1 MAASE
6 TFGRRTTTPGA
17 RHNIR
22 NIAIFAVVAIGIEL
36 LIGNSLAQAN
46 LVNMWMFYACVSI
59 GFYYLFGVSGQF
71 AFSQAAMT
79 GVGAYTSGW
88 AARELPVGP
97 SIIFATLLTA
107 VIGGVF
113 VLALRKAS
121 HFYFGIGTLALSET
135 YHILALQWNS
145 FTGGEGGE
153 VYGLKPLVLFGV
165 DFTSDKKAF
174 WMMLVVACGVLA
186 IGAMLERSPVI
197 RESKATRDQRTVADT
212 LGIPHLRSRVTM
224 FMLGSAI
231 AGFVGAVYAHW
242 KMGLSSNVFGLELGL
257 GVFLMVILGGLTSK
271 WGAVLGAAFY
281 VWVPELISFVEQYKL
296 MVYGAILLIV
306 IIRLPEGLIGIEH
319 VVKSRLGKHRHSGT
333 QPEESASISE
343 RVVTELPESL
353 KPTLSSG
360 QSVILATEG
369 MTVRFGGN
377 TAVNNVS
384 LELRSGEVLGLVGP
398 NGSGKS
404 TFLNAVTGVV
414 PAEGRLSIYGQQIPL
429 GNANALKK
437 AGISRTYQSPQTYLK
452 LTCLEDVLLST
463 SDRKYTGIAAAILRP
478 FATLKHERA
487 RWAIAEDAL
496 EWVGLRHL
504 ADVKVAQLT
513 YGQRRLLELARAIAG
528 KTSTLL
534 LDEPSAGLN
543 ASETEV
549 LGEYLMKLHAAGVS
563 ILIVDHKVD
572 FLNSICDRIAVLN
585 VGNLITVGTP
595 ENVWD
600 DSRVV
605 DAYLGTQ

>member
-1 MAASE
+1 MGVSN
-6 TFGRRTTTPGA
+6 TFERRKTTPGA
-17 RHNIR
+17 RNNIR
-22 NIAIFAVVAIGIEL
+22 NIAIFAAIAIALEL
-36 LIGNSLAQAN
+36 MFGDSLTQAN
-46 LVNMWMFYACVSI
+46 LVNLWMFYACVSI

-79 GVGAYTSGW
+79 GVGAYTSAW
-88 AARELPVGP
+88 ASRDLPVVP
-97 SIIFATLLTA
+97 AIIFATLVTA
-107 VIGGVF
+107 VIGGLF

-135 YHILALQWNS
+135 YHILAIQWNS

-153 VYGLKPLVLFGV
+153 VYGIKPLVLFGV
-165 DFTSDKKAF
+165 DFTGDKKAF
-174 WMMLVVACGVLA
+174 WLMLVVACGVLTL
-186 IGAMLERSPVI
+186 GAMLERSPVI

-224 FMLGSAI
+224 FMLGSAV
-231 AGFVGAVYAHW
+231 AGFVGAVYSHW
-242 KMGLSSNVFGLELGL
+242 KMGLSPNTFGLELGL

-281 VWVPELISFVEQYKL
+281 VWVPELISFVEEFKL
-296 MVYGAILLIV
+296 MVYGGILLIV

-319 VVKSRLGKHRHSGT
+319 IVMSRVHKRRHKDAAET
-333 QPEESASISE
+333 PASIAE
-343 RVVTELPESL
+343 TVVTDLPDGL
-353 KPTLSSG
+353 KPNLRSG
-360 QSVILATEG
+360 EAIILATEA

-384 LELRSGEVLGLVGP
+384 LELKSGEVLGLVGP

-414 PAEGRLSIYGQQIPL
+414 PAEGMLSIYGQQIPL

-463 SDRKYTGIAAAILRP
+463 SDRKFTGVAAAILRP

-496 EWVGLRHL
+496 DWVGLRHL

-585 VGNLITVGTP
+585 VGNLITIGTP
-595 ENVWD
+595 DTVWD

>member
-1 MAASE
+1 
-6 TFGRRTTTPGA
+6 
-17 RHNIR
+17 
-22 NIAIFAVVAIGIEL
+22 
-36 LIGNSLAQAN
+36 
-46 LVNMWMFYACVSI
+46 
-59 GFYYLFGVSGQF
+59 
-71 AFSQAAMT
+71 MT
-79 GVGAYTSGW
+79 GVGAYTSAW
-88 AARELPVGP
+88 ASRDLPVIP
-97 SIIFATLLTA
+97 AIIFATVVTA

-135 YHILALQWNS
+135 YHILAIQWNS

-153 VYGLKPLVLFGV
+153 VYGIKGLSLFGI
-165 DFTSDKKAF
+165 DFTTDKSAF
-174 WMMLVVACGVLA
+174 WLMLVVACGVLTV
-186 IGAMLERSPVI
+186 GAMLERSPVI

-224 FMLGSAI
+224 FMLGSAM
-231 AGFVGAVYAHW
+231 AGFVGAVYSHW
-242 KMGLSSNVFGLELGL
+242 KMGLSPNTFGLELGL

-281 VWVPELISFVEQYKL
+281 VWVPELISFVEEFKL
-296 MVYGAILLIV
+296 MVYGGILLIV

-319 VVKSRLGKHRHSGT
+319 VVMSRVHKRRHAASGET
-333 QPEESASISE
+333 PTSISE
-343 RVVTELPESL
+343 RVVTDLPDSL
-353 KPTLSSG
+353 KPVLNNVEST
-360 QSVILATEG
+360 ILATEA

-384 LELRSGEVLGLVGP
+384 LELKSGEVLGLVGP

-414 PAEGRLSIYGQQIPL
+414 AAEGKLSIYGQQIPL

-463 SDRKYTGIAAAILRP
+463 SDRKFTGIAAAVLRP

-504 ADVKVAQLT
+504 ADTKVAQLT

-585 VGNLITVGTP
+585 VGNLITIGTP
-595 ENVWD
+595 DTVWD

>member
-1 MAASE
+1 MGVSN
-6 TFGRRTTTPGA
+6 TFERRKTTPGA
-17 RHNIR
+17 RNNIR
-22 NIAIFAVVAIGIEL
+22 NIAIFAAIAIALEL
-36 LIGNSLAQAN
+36 MFGDSLTQAN
-46 LVNMWMFYACVSI
+46 LVNLWMFYACVSI

-79 GVGAYTSGW
+79 GVGAYTSAW
-88 AARELPVGP
+88 ASRDLPVVP
-97 SIIFATLLTA
+97 AIIFATVITA
-107 VIGGVF
+107 VIGGLF

-135 YHILALQWNS
+135 YHILAIQWNS

-153 VYGLKPLVLFGV
+153 VYGIKPLVLFGV
-165 DFTSDKKAF
+165 DFTGDKKAF
-174 WMMLVVACGVLA
+174 WLMLVVACGVLTL
-186 IGAMLERSPVI
+186 GAMLERSPVI

-224 FMLGSAI
+224 FMLGSAV
-231 AGFVGAVYAHW
+231 AGFVGAVYSHW
-242 KMGLSSNVFGLELGL
+242 KMGLSPNTFGLELGL

-281 VWVPELISFVEQYKL
+281 VWVPELISFVEEFKL
-296 MVYGAILLIV
+296 MVYGGILLIV

-319 VVKSRLGKHRHSGT
+319 IVMSRVHKRRHKDAAET
-333 QPEESASISE
+333 PASIAE
-343 RVVTELPESL
+343 TVVTDLPDGL
-353 KPTLSSG
+353 KPNLRSG
-360 QSVILATEG
+360 EAIILATEA

-384 LELRSGEVLGLVGP
+384 LELKSGEVLGLVGP

-414 PAEGRLSIYGQQIPL
+414 PAEGMLSIYGQQIPL

-463 SDRKYTGIAAAILRP
+463 SDRKFTGVAAAILRP
-478 FATLKHERA
+478 FVTLKHERA

-496 EWVGLRHL
+496 DWVGLRHL

-585 VGNLITVGTP
+585 VGNLITIGTP
-595 ENVWD
+595 DTVWD

>member
-1 MAASE
+1 MGVSN
-6 TFGRRTTTPGA
+6 TFERRKTTPGA
-17 RHNIR
+17 RNNIR
-22 NIAIFAVVAIGIEL
+22 NIAIFAAIAIALEL
-36 LIGNSLAQAN
+36 MFGDSLTQAN
-46 LVNMWMFYACVSI
+46 LVNLWMFYACVSI

-79 GVGAYTSGW
+79 GVGAYTSAW
-88 AARELPVGP
+88 ASRDLPVVP
-97 SIIFATLLTA
+97 AIIFATLVTA
-107 VIGGVF
+107 VIGGLF

-135 YHILALQWNS
+135 YHILAIQWNS

-153 VYGLKPLVLFGV
+153 VYGIKPLVLFGV
-165 DFTSDKKAF
+165 DFTGDKKAF
-174 WMMLVVACGVLA
+174 WLMLVVACGVLTL
-186 IGAMLERSPVI
+186 GAMLERSPVI

-224 FMLGSAI
+224 FMLGSAV
-231 AGFVGAVYAHW
+231 AGFVGAVYSHW
-242 KMGLSSNVFGLELGL
+242 KMGLSPNTFGLELGL

-281 VWVPELISFVEQYKL
+281 VWVPELISFVEEFKL
-296 MVYGAILLIV
+296 MVYGGILLIV

-319 VVKSRLGKHRHSGT
+319 IVMSRVHKRRHKDAAET
-333 QPEESASISE
+333 PASIAE
-343 RVVTELPESL
+343 TVVTDLPDGL
-353 KPTLSSG
+353 KPNLRSG
-360 QSVILATEG
+360 EANILATEA

-384 LELRSGEVLGLVGP
+384 LELKSGEVLGLVGP

-414 PAEGRLSIYGQQIPL
+414 PAEGMLSIYGQQIPL

-463 SDRKYTGIAAAILRP
+463 SDRKFTGVAAAILRP
-478 FATLKHERA
+478 FVTLKHERA

-496 EWVGLRHL
+496 DWVGLRHL

-585 VGNLITVGTP
+585 VGNLITIGTP
-595 ENVWD
+595 DTVWD

>member
-1 MAASE
+1 MGVSN
-6 TFGRRTTTPGA
+6 TFERRKTTPGA
-17 RHNIR
+17 RNNIR
-22 NIAIFAVVAIGIEL
+22 NIAIFAAIAIALEL
-36 LIGNSLAQAN
+36 MFGDSLTQAN
-46 LVNMWMFYACVSI
+46 LVNLWMFYACVSI

-79 GVGAYTSGW
+79 GVGAYTSAW
-88 AARELPVGP
+88 ASRDLPVVP
-97 SIIFATLLTA
+97 AIIFATLVTA
-107 VIGGVF
+107 VIGGLF

-135 YHILALQWNS
+135 YHILAIQWNS

-153 VYGLKPLVLFGV
+153 VYGIKPLVLFGV
-165 DFTSDKKAF
+165 DFTGDKKAF
-174 WMMLVVACGVLA
+174 WLMLVVACGVLTL
-186 IGAMLERSPVI
+186 GAMLERSPVI

-224 FMLGSAI
+224 FMLGSAV
-231 AGFVGAVYAHW
+231 AGFVGAVYSHW
-242 KMGLSSNVFGLELGL
+242 KMGLSPNTFGLELGL

-281 VWVPELISFVEQYKL
+281 VWVPELISFVEEFKL
-296 MVYGAILLIV
+296 MVYGGILLIV

-319 VVKSRLGKHRHSGT
+319 IVMSRVHKRRHKDAAET
-333 QPEESASISE
+333 PASIAE
-343 RVVTELPESL
+343 TVVTDLPDGL
-353 KPTLSSG
+353 KPNLRSG
-360 QSVILATEG
+360 EANILATEA

-384 LELRSGEVLGLVGP
+384 LELKSGEVLGLVGP

-414 PAEGRLSIYGQQIPL
+414 PAEGMLSIYGQQIPL

-463 SDRKYTGIAAAILRP
+463 SDRKFTGVAAAILRP

-496 EWVGLRHL
+496 DWVGLRHL

-585 VGNLITVGTP
+585 VGNLITIGTP
-595 ENVWD
+595 DTVWD

>member
-1 MAASE
+1 M
-6 TFGRRTTTPGA
+6 
-17 RHNIR
+17 
-22 NIAIFAVVAIGIEL
+22 
-36 LIGNSLAQAN
+36 
-46 LVNMWMFYACVSI
+46 
-59 GFYYLFGVSGQF
+59 
-71 AFSQAAMT
+71 
-79 GVGAYTSGW
+79 
-88 AARELPVGP
+88 
-97 SIIFATLLTA
+97 
-107 VIGGVF
+107 
-113 VLALRKAS
+113 
-121 HFYFGIGTLALSET
+121 SET
-135 YHILALQWNS
+135 YHILAIQWNS

-153 VYGLKPLVLFGV
+153 VYGIKPLVLFGV
-165 DFTSDKKAF
+165 DFTGDKKAF
-174 WMMLVVACGVLA
+174 WLMLVVACGVLTL
-186 IGAMLERSPVI
+186 GAMLERSPVI

-224 FMLGSAI
+224 FMLGSAV
-231 AGFVGAVYAHW
+231 AGFVGAVYSHW
-242 KMGLSSNVFGLELGL
+242 KMGLSPNTFGLELGL

-281 VWVPELISFVEQYKL
+281 VWVPELISFVEEFKL
-296 MVYGAILLIV
+296 MVYGGILLIV

-319 VVKSRLGKHRHSGT
+319 IVMSRVHKRRHKDAAET
-333 QPEESASISE
+333 PASIAE
-343 RVVTELPESL
+343 TVVTDLPDGL
-353 KPTLSSG
+353 KPNLRSG
-360 QSVILATEG
+360 EAIILATEA

-384 LELRSGEVLGLVGP
+384 LELKSGEVLGLVGP

-414 PAEGRLSIYGQQIPL
+414 PAEGMLSIYGQQIPL

-463 SDRKYTGIAAAILRP
+463 SDRKFTGVAAAILRP
-478 FATLKHERA
+478 FVTLKHERA

-496 EWVGLRHL
+496 DWVGLRHL

-585 VGNLITVGTP
+585 VGNLITIGTP
-595 ENVWD
+595 DTVWD

>member
-1 MAASE
+1 MGVSSSFE
-6 TFGRRTTTPGA
+6 RRTSAPGA
-17 RHNIR
+17 KNNIR
-22 NIAIFAVVAIGIEL
+22 NIGIFAVIAVALEL
-36 LIGNSLAQAN
+36 LIGDSLTQAN
-46 LVNMWMFYACVSI
+46 LVNLWMFYACVSI

-79 GVGAYTSGW
+79 GVGAYTSAW
-88 AARELPVGP
+88 ASRDLPVIP
-97 SIIFATLLTA
+97 AIIFATVVTA

-135 YHILALQWNS
+135 YHILAIQWNS

-153 VYGLKPLVLFGV
+153 MYGIKGLSLFGI
-165 DFTSDKKAF
+165 DFTTDKSAF
-174 WMMLVVACGVLA
+174 WLMLVVACGVLTV
-186 IGAMLERSPVI
+186 GAMLERSPVI

-224 FMLGSAI
+224 FMLGSAM
-231 AGFVGAVYAHW
+231 AGFVGAVYSHW
-242 KMGLSSNVFGLELGL
+242 KMGLSPNTFGLELGL

-281 VWVPELISFVEQYKL
+281 VWVPELISFVEEFKL
-296 MVYGAILLIV
+296 MVYGGILLIV

-319 VVKSRLGKHRHSGT
+319 VVMSRVHKRRHAASGET
-333 QPEESASISE
+333 PTSISE
-343 RVVTELPESL
+343 RVVTDLPDSL
-353 KPTLSSG
+353 KPVLNNVEST
-360 QSVILATEG
+360 ILATEA

-384 LELRSGEVLGLVGP
+384 LELKSGEVLGLVGP

-414 PAEGRLSIYGQQIPL
+414 AAEGKLSIYGQQIPL

-463 SDRKYTGIAAAILRP
+463 SDRKFTGIAAAVLRP

-504 ADVKVAQLT
+504 ADTKVAQLT

-585 VGNLITVGTP
+585 VGNLITIGTP
-595 ENVWD
+595 DTVWD

>member
-1 MAASE
+1 MGVSSSFE
-6 TFGRRTTTPGA
+6 RRTSAPGA
-17 RHNIR
+17 KNNIR
-22 NIAIFAVVAIGIEL
+22 NIGIFAVIAVALEL
-36 LIGNSLAQAN
+36 LIGDSLTQAN
-46 LVNMWMFYACVSI
+46 LVNLWMFYACVSI

-79 GVGAYTSGW
+79 GVGAYTSAW
-88 AARELPVGP
+88 ASRDLPVIP
-97 SIIFATLLTA
+97 AIIFATVITA
-107 VIGGVF
+107 VIGGLF

-135 YHILALQWNS
+135 YHILAIQWNS

-153 VYGLKPLVLFGV
+153 VYGIKGLSLFGI
-165 DFTSDKKAF
+165 DFTTDKSAF
-174 WMMLVVACGVLA
+174 WLMLVVACGVLTV
-186 IGAMLERSPVI
+186 GAMLERSPVI

-224 FMLGSAI
+224 FMLGSAM
-231 AGFVGAVYAHW
+231 AGFVGAVYSHW
-242 KMGLSSNVFGLELGL
+242 KMGLSPNTFGLELGL

-281 VWVPELISFVEQYKL
+281 VWVPELISFVEEFKL
-296 MVYGAILLIV
+296 MVYGGILLIV

-319 VVKSRLGKHRHSGT
+319 VVMSRVHKRRHAASGDAPT
-333 QPEESASISE
+333 SISE
-343 RVVTELPESL
+343 RVVTDLPDTL
-353 KPTLSSG
+353 KPVLNT
-360 QSVILATEG
+360 VETTILATEG

-384 LELRSGEVLGLVGP
+384 LELKSGEVLGLVGP

-414 PAEGRLSIYGQQIPL
+414 AAEGKLSIYGKQIPL

-437 AGISRTYQSPQTYLK
+437 AGISRTYQAPQTYLK
-452 LTCLEDVLLST
+452 LSCLEDVLLST
-463 SDRKYTGIAAAILRP
+463 SDRKFTGIAAAVLRP
-478 FATLKHERA
+478 LATLKHERA

-543 ASETEV
+543 GAETEV
-549 LGEYLMKLHAAGVS
+549 LSEYLMKLHAAGVS

-585 VGNLITVGTP
+585 VGNLITIGTP
-595 ENVWD
+595 GTVWD
-600 DSRVV
+600 DARVV

>member
-1 MAASE
+1 MDASN
-6 TFGRRTTTPGA
+6 TFARRKTTPGA
-17 RHNIR
+17 RNNIR
-22 NIAIFAVVAIGIEL
+22 NIAIFAVIAIVLEL
-36 LIGNSLAQAN
+36 LLGDSLTQAN
-46 LVNMWMFYACVSI
+46 LVNLWMFYACVSI

-79 GVGAYTSGW
+79 GVGAYTSAW
-88 AARELPVGP
+88 AARDLPVVP
-97 SIIFATLLTA
+97 AIIFATVITA
-107 VIGGVF
+107 VIGGLF

-153 VYGLKPLVLFGV
+153 VYGIKPLVLFGV
-165 DFTSDKKAF
+165 DFTGDKSAF
-174 WMMLVVACGVLA
+174 WLMLVVTCGVLTV
-186 IGAMLERSPVI
+186 GAMLERSPVI

-231 AGFVGAVYAHW
+231 AGFVGAVYSHW
-242 KMGLSSNVFGLELGL
+242 KMGLSPNTFGLELGL

-271 WGAVLGAAFY
+271 WGAMLGAAFF

-319 VVKSRLGKHRHSGT
+319 VVMSRLRKHRHSGGSDE
-333 QPEESASISE
+333 PVSIAE
-343 RVVTELPESL
+343 TVVGDLPASL
-353 KPTLSSG
+353 KPTSELG
-360 QSVILATEG
+360 KSVILSTEG

-384 LELRSGEVLGLVGP
+384 LELNSGEVLGLVGP

-414 PAEGRLSIYGQQIPL
+414 AAEGKLSIFGEQIPL

-437 AGISRTYQSPQTYLK
+437 AGISRTYQAPQTYLK

-478 FATLKHERA
+478 FTTLKHERQ

-504 ADVKVAQLT
+504 ADTKVAQLT

-528 KTSTLL
+528 RTSTLL

-543 ASETEV
+543 AAETEV
-549 LGEYLMKLHAAGVS
+549 LGEYLKKLHAAGVS

-585 VGNLITVGTP
+585 VGNLVTVGTP
-595 ENVWD
+595 DTIWND
-600 DSRVV
+600 ARVV

>member
-1 MAASE
+1 MDVSNSIE
-6 TFGRRTTTPGA
+6 RRKTTPGA
-17 RHNIR
+17 RNNIR
-22 NIAIFAVVAIGIEL
+22 NIAIFAVIAIVLEL
-36 LIGNSLAQAN
+36 LIGDSLTQAN
-46 LVNMWMFYACVSI
+46 LVNLWMFYACVSI

-79 GVGAYTSGW
+79 GVGAYTSAW
-88 AARELPVGP
+88 ASRDLPVVP
-97 SIIFATLLTA
+97 AIIFATVVTA
-107 VIGGVF
+107 VIGGLF

-135 YHILALQWNS
+135 YHILAIQWNS

-153 VYGLKPLVLFGV
+153 VYGIKGLNLFGI
-165 DFTSDKKAF
+165 DFTGDKNAF
-174 WMMLVVACGVLA
+174 WLMLVVACGVLTV
-186 IGAMLERSPVI
+186 GAMLERSPVI

-224 FMLGSAI
+224 FMLGSAM
-231 AGFVGAVYAHW
+231 AGFVGAVYCHW
-242 KMGLSSNVFGLELGL
+242 KMGLSPNTFGLELGL
-257 GVFLMVILGGLTSK
+257 GVFLMVILGGLLSK

-281 VWVPELISFVEQYKL
+281 VWVPELISFVEEFKL
-296 MVYGAILLIV
+296 MVYGSILLIV

-319 VVKSRLGKHRHSGT
+319 IVMSRVHKRRHS
-333 QPEESASISE
+333 ASEDSLTSIAE
-343 RVVTELPESL
+343 TVVTDLPDTL
-353 KPTLSSG
+353 KPVLNSG
-360 QSVILATEG
+360 ESTILATDG

-377 TAVNNVS
+377 TAVNSVS
-384 LELRSGEVLGLVGP
+384 LELKSGEVLGLVGP

-414 PAEGRLSIYGQQIPL
+414 PAEGTLSIYGQQIPL

-463 SDRKYTGIAAAILRP
+463 SDRKFTGIAAAVLRP

-496 EWVGLRHL
+496 DWVGLRRL

-549 LGEYLMKLHAAGVS
+549 LSEYLMKLHAAGVS

-585 VGNLITVGTP
+585 VGNLITIGTP
-595 ENVWD
+595 DTVWD

>member
-1 MAASE
+1 
-6 TFGRRTTTPGA
+6 
-17 RHNIR
+17 
-22 NIAIFAVVAIGIEL
+22 VL
-36 LIGNSLAQAN
+36 LLSL
-46 LVNMWMFYACVSI
+46 F
-59 GFYYLFGVSGQF
+59 
-71 AFSQAAMT
+71 
-79 GVGAYTSGW
+79 
-88 AARELPVGP
+88 
-97 SIIFATLLTA
+97 
-107 VIGGVF
+107 VF
-113 VLALRKAS
+113 
-121 HFYFGIGTLALSET
+121 
-135 YHILALQWNS
+135 
-145 FTGGEGGE
+145 
-153 VYGLKPLVLFGV
+153 
-165 DFTSDKKAF
+165 
-174 WMMLVVACGVLA
+174 
-186 IGAMLERSPVI
+186 
-197 RESKATRDQRTVADT
+197 
-212 LGIPHLRSRVTM
+212 
-224 FMLGSAI
+224 
-231 AGFVGAVYAHW
+231 
-242 KMGLSSNVFGLELGL
+242 FGLDLGL

-319 VVKSRLGKHRHSGT
+319 VVKSRLHKHRSGDEAAD
-333 QPEESASISE
+333 PVSISE
-343 RVVTELPESL
+343 TVVTDLPESL
-353 KPTLSSG
+353 KPVLNSG
-360 QSVILATEG
+360 ESTILATEG

-384 LELRSGEVLGLVGP
+384 LELKSGEVLGLVGP

-414 PAEGRLSIYGQQIPL
+414 PAEGKLSIYGQQIPL

-463 SDRKYTGIAAAILRP
+463 SDRKFTGIAAAVLRP
-478 FATLKHERA
+478 LATLKHERA

-496 EWVGLRHL
+496 DWVGLRHL
-504 ADVKVAQLT
+504 ADVSVANLT

-549 LGEYLMKLHAAGVS
+549 LGQYLMKLHAAGVS

-585 VGNLITVGTP
+585 VGNLITIGTP
-595 ENVWD
+595 DTVWD